1 MLPNVNYIGNK
12 KKIVDWLIK
21 LIPSDVISVVDGFS
35 GGGSVAYSL
44 KSAGYRVIANDML
57 YSSFELN
64 KAFVENNEV
73 ILSYE
78 HLENANKYNASE
90 NVKKRL
96 SFLSQKL
103 YFPDEVEELA
113 GLVGYAEDCLQGY
126 EYSIY
131 LSLLRRAMIRKL
143 PYSRMNINWDNITK
157 LRDEEYSYEKY
168 GRRRAYHNQ
177 SFIEHMYSALDEY
190 NMSVFKGKRQ
200 ATVEQLDILDLIE
213 KYPSADLLY
222 MDPPYPGTMNN
233 YDAFYGPFDDMFTK
247 HVKHIDLTGSEN
259 FMEYMED
266 IFNLVSKKYK
276 YAMIS
281 LNNSIKPSFS
291 DFVKMIS
298 QYGNV
303 EIFEKKHNYQI
314 SGSKT
319 KEKNLELVA
328 LVTFN

>member
-1 MLPNVNYIGNK
+1 MFPNVNYIGNK
-12 KKIVDWLIK
+12 KKIVDWLIN
-21 LIPSDVISVVDGFS
+21 LIPGDVVSVIDGFS

-44 KSAGYRVIANDML
+44 KLAGYRVIANDML
-57 YSSFELN
+57 YSSYELN
-64 KAFVENNEV
+64 KAFVENDDI
-73 ILSYE
+73 ILSYT
-78 HLENANKYNASE
+78 HLENANKYQASA
-90 NVKKRL
+90 NVEKRL
-96 SFLSQKL
+96 SFLSQQL

-113 GLVGYAEDCLQGY
+113 SLVSYAEDCLHGY

-131 LSLLRRAMIRKL
+131 LSLLRRAMVRKL
-143 PYSRMNINWDNITK
+143 PYSRMNINWDNIIK

-177 SFIEHMYSALDEY
+177 SFIDHMYSAIDEY
-190 NMSVFKGKRQ
+190 NMSVFKGKKT
-200 ATVEQLDILDLIE
+200 ATVEQMDIFDLIA

-233 YDAFYGPFDDMFTK
+233 YDAFYGPFDDMFN
-247 HVKHIDLTGSEN
+247 KHIKHTDLTKSDN
-259 FMEYMED
+259 FMKYMEGVFD
-266 IFNLVSKKYK
+266 VASKKYK

-291 DFVKMIS
+291 EFVTMIAK
-298 QYGNV
+298 YGNV
-303 EIFEKKHNYQI
+303 EIFEKKHNYQV